1 MTMTGTANEWVVTY
15 RLSPR
20 DSYDDDSERVTSIT
34 EFFRGSEEECRRIK
48 DHFANG
54 ECDLV
59 KTNPWKVIIGPARDW
74 DDFLSDACDY

>member
-1 MTMTGTANEWVVTY
+1 MTSRNQWVVTY

-20 DSYDDDSERVTSIT
+20 EAGEDGRVTSIT
-34 EFFRGSEEECRRIK
+34 EFFRGSEKECKRIR

-59 KTNPWKVIIGPARDW
+59 PTNPWKVIIGPANDW
-74 DDFLSDACDY
+74 DDFLSDVDDYI